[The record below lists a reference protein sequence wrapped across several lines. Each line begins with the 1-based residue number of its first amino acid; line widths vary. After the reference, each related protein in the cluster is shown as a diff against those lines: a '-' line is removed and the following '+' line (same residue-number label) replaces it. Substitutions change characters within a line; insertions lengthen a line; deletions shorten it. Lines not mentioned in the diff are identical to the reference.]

1 MKIVL
6 DTNVLISGIFW
17 KGVPGEILDYWTSD
31 KIEIV
36 VTEEILKEY
45 IDIIQRMAPKDEDLS
60 KHWATFLQENAEI
73 IMSVSNIKVCRDPDD
88 DKFINCA
95 LSIGA
100 AYIVSGDND
109 LLSVI
114 SIESI
119 NIITPSGFLKNL

>member
-45 IDIIQRMAPKDEDLS
+45 IDIIQRMAQKDEDLS
-60 KHWATFLQENAEI
+60 KH
-73 IMSVSNIKVCRDPDD
+73 
-88 DKFINCA
+88 
-95 LSIGA
+95 
-100 AYIVSGDND
+100 
-109 LLSVI
+109 
-114 SIESI
+114 
-119 NIITPSGFLKNL
+119 